1 MKRIN
6 QNKEDKNQDNQI
18 KNNQKNKNESKNNI
32 NNEKNINHNNHNNNN
47 TNNDNKTK
55 NETNKNN
62 TNTKKKTRR
71 KIALPRIKDIQTTP
85 DTSLLHPILE
95 DNLVM
100 CIHGGKV
107 NLKAKNAK
115 RIQSNHIPIMLN
127 NEIQGASISGCLNP
141 PILGGPCSKVALVF
155 PYTFTQHQV
164 NNKRAVLQMG
174 LIGVSDKA
182 YPILAIPK
190 KNTIKFSPMKLKANP
205 LDKIEYERI
214 QWEGIKKEEE
224 SKKDKK
230 EAKRSEG
237 IISLHFNGKLLTI
250 IINKDDKEVQRISFQ
265 AVSGRAEKINN
276 KYYFTYEKERQ
287 MLKDKGPIPEGEYYI
302 DMEKITEAVFY
313 RNISWGKK
321 NVPIELNNQE
331 TYGRD
336 GFYIHGGWS
345 AGSAGCIDLWD
356 KNEMFFE
363 KLIKLS
369 KKFNAHRIPL
379 VVEYKDS
386 IMECSENLLGLIKQC
401 EAKR

>member
-1 MKRIN
+1 
-6 QNKEDKNQDNQI
+6 
-18 KNNQKNKNESKNNI
+18 
-32 NNEKNINHNNHNNNN
+32 
-47 TNNDNKTK
+47 
-55 NETNKNN
+55 
-62 TNTKKKTRR
+62 
-71 KIALPRIKDIQTTP
+71 
-85 DTSLLHPILE
+85 
-95 DNLVM
+95 
-100 CIHGGKV
+100 
-107 NLKAKNAK
+107 
-115 RIQSNHIPIMLN
+115 
-127 NEIQGASISGCLNP
+127 
-141 PILGGPCSKVALVF
+141 
-155 PYTFTQHQV
+155 
-164 NNKRAVLQMG
+164 
-174 LIGVSDKA
+174 
-182 YPILAIPK
+182 PK

>member
-214 QWEGIKKEEE
+214 QWEGIKKC
-224 SKKDKK
+224 
-230 EAKRSEG
+230 AFL
-237 IISLHFNGKLLTI
+237 IFH
-250 IINKDDKEVQRISFQ
+250 VFQ
-265 AVSGRAEKINN
+265 
-276 KYYFTYEKERQ
+276 
-287 MLKDKGPIPEGEYYI
+287 
-302 DMEKITEAVFY
+302 
-313 RNISWGKK
+313 
-321 NVPIELNNQE
+321 
-331 TYGRD
+331 
-336 GFYIHGGWS
+336 
-345 AGSAGCIDLWD
+345 
-356 KNEMFFE
+356 
-363 KLIKLS
+363 
-369 KKFNAHRIPL
+369 
-379 VVEYKDS
+379 
-386 IMECSENLLGLIKQC
+386 
-401 EAKR
+401 